1 MSQLSTPM
9 TRLLVLGSGL
19 VLRGLAAN
27 AQVLDRGI
35 DAENRI
41 TQQAAEDQARIN
53 QDDEQTQR
61 LVEEYRHQLAEP
73 KSRSE
78 VKTQMENVLGNQE
91 KEIVS
96 INKQLDGLEETNR
109 DVVPLMIEMADAL
122 LKLVQADMPFRQKER
137 VDRAKNIIDS
147 LDRSDI
153 TNSEKY
159 RLIVEAYQVEL
170 EYGRTMEAY
179 RGALPDGQQVEF
191 LRIGRTLLFW
201 QSLDGKNTGWWN
213 PNSRS
218 FERLED
224 RYRLPVSDGLQIAHN
239 QVAPDLISLPVP
251 APESE

>member
-19 VLRGLAAN
+19 VLGVLTAN

-53 QDDEQTQR
+53 QVDEQTQR
-61 LVEEYRHQLAEP
+61 LVDEYRQVLAETESLREYN
-73 KSRSE
+73 K
-78 VKTQMENVLGNQE
+78 QMENVVGNQE

-109 DVVPLMIEMADAL
+109 DVVPLMIEMSDAL

-224 RYRLPVSDGLQIAHN
+224 RYRLPVSDGLQIAYN